1 MSPLDK
7 PTGKVTDTV
16 DPGDFGGSS
25 TDGPGSSTGNV
36 TGNMDM
42 DNSGSSNTNGLGS
55 SYSSLATFTTT
66 SSETSASFVSTP
78 SLTNRVP
85 LLSPSDKSTG
95 DVLGH
100 VDMNYATHNAGLWWT
115 GADYAVRPCVH
126 DCGG

>member
-66 SSETSASFVSTP
+66 SSETSASFVSTT
-78 SLTNRVP
+78 SLTNRVS

-115 GADYAVRPCVH
+115 GVGCAMRSYVH